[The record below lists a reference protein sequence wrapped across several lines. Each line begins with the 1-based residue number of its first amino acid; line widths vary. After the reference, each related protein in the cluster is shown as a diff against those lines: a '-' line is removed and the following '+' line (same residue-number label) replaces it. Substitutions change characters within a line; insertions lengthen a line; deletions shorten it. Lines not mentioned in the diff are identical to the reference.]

1 MKNHKWL
8 KKYATKAPNHYYSEG
23 LIVGYHK
30 MPIDQNILKDLRKFN
45 LDIDGCEKSLEAN
58 RHNNLTTTYYLLLKK
73 FLKEGGVSAA
83 DFSGKYFDKTAIEPN
98 KRKEK
103 GIFSLIKDNAIKAS
117 DLIRKSS
124 SAEKKPRSYYLGG
137 YG

>member
-1 MKNHKWL
+1 MKKHKWL
-8 KKYATKAPNHYYSEG
+8 KKYANNAPDHYYSEG

-45 LDIDGCEKSLEAN
+45 LDIDACEKSLEAN

-83 DFSGKYFDKTAIEPN
+83 DFSGKYFDKLAI
-98 KRKEK
+98 
-103 GIFSLIKDNAIKAS
+103 
-117 DLIRKSS
+117 
-124 SAEKKPRSYYLGG
+124 
-137 YG
+137 